1 MFARTRQGP
10 PPAAHSQRPPY
21 SGYPPVAGIQHG
33 YHHGQPSGG
42 MPQPHGGG
50 GGMPQPHGGGG
61 MPQPHGGGGMP
72 QPYGGAMSQG
82 GLILV
87 YYSNTMIALDMP
99 RECKPP
105 LSLIAHARGKFSLC
119 LLNFPHADMICKR
132 KI

>member
-61 MPQPHGGGGMP
+61 GMPQPHGGGGMP
-72 QPYGGAMSQG
+72 QPQPYGGAMSQG
-82 GLILV
+82 ELILV
-87 YYSNTMIALDMP
+87 YYSNTMIASDSFVFQGNVN
-99 RECKPP
+99 P
-105 LSLIAHARGKFSLC
+105 LFPSLLMQEG
-119 LLNFPHADMICKR
+119 NFPFVF
-132 KI
+132 

>member
-50 GGMPQPHGGGG
+50 GMPQ
-61 MPQPHGGGGMP
+61 P

-82 GLILV
+82 ELILV
-87 YYSNTMIALDMP
+87 YYSNTMITLDSFVLQGNVNLLFP
-99 RECKPP
+99 
-105 LSLIAHARGKFSLC
+105 SLLMQEG
-119 LLNFPHADMICKR
+119 NFPFVF
-132 KI
+132 

>member
-50 GGMPQPHGGGG
+50 GMPQ
-61 MPQPHGGGGMP
+61 P

-82 GLILV
+82 ELILV
-87 YYSNTMIALDMP
+87 YYSNTMIASDSFVFQGNVN
-99 RECKPP
+99 P
-105 LSLIAHARGKFSLC
+105 LFPSLLMQEG
-119 LLNFPHADMICKR
+119 NFPFVF
-132 KI
+132 